1 MSEWASGDSLKKGDA
16 MMSNNSLG
24 LAVVLGLS
32 MTSQMAFTKIADPL
46 PCDAASNAS
55 KPQPDARHWSNDKL
69 NVYTIGGNTNG
80 LGYQESGFEKAVLD
94 KGMRLTLLNGPEDF
108 AFTGADG
115 PGTAAAS
122 VGVFK
127 NGTLTYD
134 SSFITTNR
142 AEFRTTKADAF
153 ISGNDGTG
161 VFIFPEQGPKAGDVY
176 TVSITFNEPVT
187 AFSFDLVDIFDTLKD
202 NNPTLRYE
210 IHADEHVVVYID
222 GHLLGDDKTGQ
233 LNLFDGEHNFKGTML
248 SGHNIENTIGIIP
261 AKPISQVMIKHSV
274 LSRSVM
280 ASARDPHGIDR
291 FAYSTET
298 SNCL

>member
-1 MSEWASGDSLKKGDA
+1 MSKNKF
-16 MMSNNSLG
+16 G
-24 LAVVLGLS
+24 LAILLGLS
-32 MTSQMAFTKIADPL
+32 VTSKIAFAEITTL
-46 PCDAASNAS
+46 PQCESASNAVM
-55 KPQPDARHWSNDKL
+55 PQPDAIRWIDDNVS
-69 NVYTIGGNTNG
+69 VYTIGGNTNG

-94 KGMRLTLLNGPEDF
+94 KEMRLTLLNGPEDF

-127 NGTLTYD
+127 NGALTYD

-142 AEFRTTKADAF
+142 AEFRTTKADTF

-176 TVSITFNEPVT
+176 TVSIKFTKPVT

-210 IHADEHVVVYID
+210 IHADESVVAYID
-222 GHLLGDDKTGQ
+222 GNLLGDDKTGQ

-261 AKPISQVMIKHSV
+261 AKPVSQVIIKHSV
-274 LSRSVM
+274 LSSSVM

-291 FAYSTET
+291 FAYSTDK
-298 SNCL
+298 SRCL

>member
-1 MSEWASGDSLKKGDA
+1 
-16 MMSNNSLG
+16 MMSKNKFG
-24 LAVVLGLS
+24 LAMLLGLS
-32 MTSQMAFTKIADPL
+32 VTSPIAYAEITTP
-46 PCDAASNAS
+46 PQCKAASNAVM
-55 KPQPDARHWSNDKL
+55 PQPDAMRWIDD
-69 NVYTIGGNTNG
+69 NVSAYTIGGNSNG

-94 KGMRLTLLNGPEDF
+94 KGMRLMLLNGPEDF

-115 PGTAAAS
+115 PGTAAES

-127 NGTLTYD
+127 NGTLSYD

-142 AEFRTTKADAF
+142 AEFRTTKVGAF
-153 ISGNDGTG
+153 MSGDDGTG
-161 VFIFPEQGPKAGDVY
+161 VFIFPEQGPKVGDVY
-176 TVSITFNEPVT
+176 TVSIKFTKPVT

-210 IHADEHVVVYID
+210 VHADEHVVAYID
-222 GHLLGDDKTGQ
+222 GNLLGDDKTGQ

-261 AKPISQVMIKHSV
+261 AKPVSQVTIKHSV

-280 ASARDPHGIDR
+280 SSARDPHGIDR
-291 FAYSTET
+291 FAYSTDK
-298 SNCL
+298 SPCL

>member
-1 MSEWASGDSLKKGDA
+1 MLKKGDA
-16 MMSNNSLG
+16 MMSKNRFSLAM
-24 LAVVLGLS
+24 LLGLS
-32 MTSQMAFTKIADPL
+32 VTSPIAYAEIPN
-46 PCDAASNAS
+46 PPQCEAASNAVM
-55 KPQPDARHWSNDKL
+55 PQPDAIHWSADNL
-69 NVYTIGGNTNG
+69 TAHVIGGNTNG

-115 PGTAAAS
+115 PGTAAES
-122 VGVFK
+122 VGVLT
-127 NGTLTYD
+127 NGTLSYD

-210 IHADEHVVVYID
+210 IHADESVVAYID
-222 GHLLGDDKTGQ
+222 GKLLGDDKTGQ

-261 AKPISQVMIKHSV
+261 EEPVSQVIIKHSV
-274 LSRSVM
+274 LSSSVM

-291 FAYSTET
+291 FAYSTDK
-298 SNCL
+298 SRCL